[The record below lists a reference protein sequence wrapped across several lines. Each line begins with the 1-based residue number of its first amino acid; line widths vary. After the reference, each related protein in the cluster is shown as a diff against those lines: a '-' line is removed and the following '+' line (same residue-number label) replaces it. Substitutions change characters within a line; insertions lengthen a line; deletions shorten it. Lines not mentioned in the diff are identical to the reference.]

1 MLIAILAGGKG
12 TRFLKYSNTPK
23 LLIKFKNYTLLENI
37 INQCKK
43 YNLNNFYLFLG
54 FGNERIVKFL
64 KKKKIKV
71 NYFIDKNPL
80 GTGGALKKIENRKE
94 DSLIIMGDLLFNINL
109 ERFIKFH
116 KSKNA
121 DITLFTHPNSHPHD
135 SDLISVNKNN
145 KVINFFSKNRKKI
158 IYTKN
163 IATAGIY
170 LMKTKLLKSLKK
182 DSFQDLSKNLI
193 KKLVKRNAN
202 VFAYQSREYIKDV
215 GTPERYFEAKKDIN
229 LNIPNKR
236 NFNNKMP
243 AFFID
248 RDGVI
253 NKERFNLYSDPCNF
267 FPRTVEAIKKINEM
281 NYLCIII
288 TNQPAIAKGF
298 VTEKFVNFTH
308 DKMETLMG
316 YKGAYI
322 DGIFYCP
329 HYPKKGFKG
338 EIKKYKVNC
347 SCRKPKI
354 GLIKKAIEEFNID
367 LKKSYFIGNS
377 LIDYKTAIKA
387 GIKPIIVNNNLL
399 SDEIN
404 QKKKFKNLFE
414 YINFLIN

>member
-1 MLIAILAGGKG
+1 
-12 TRFLKYSNTPK
+12 
-23 LLIKFKNYTLLENI
+23 
-37 INQCKK
+37 
-43 YNLNNFYLFLG
+43 
-54 FGNERIVKFL
+54 
-64 KKKKIKV
+64 
-71 NYFIDKNPL
+71 
-80 GTGGALKKIENRKE
+80 
-94 DSLIIMGDLLFNINL
+94 MGDLIFNINL
-109 ERFIKFH
+109 KKFIKFH

-121 DITLFTHPNSHPHD
+121 HITLFVHPNNHPYD

-163 IATAGIY
+163 LATAGIY
-170 LMKTKLLKSLKK
+170 LIKTNLLKFLKK

-193 KKLVKRNAN
+193 QKLIKKKQKI
-202 VFAYQSREYIKDV
+202 FAYHSREYVKDV

-229 LNIPNKR
+229 LNIPIKR

-267 FPRTVEAIKKINEM
+267 FPKTIEAIKKINKM

-308 DKMETLMG
+308 NKLETFIG

-329 HYPKKGFKG
+329 HHPKKGFIG
-338 EIKKYKVNC
+338 EIKKYKISC
-347 SCRKPKI
+347 FCRKPKI
-354 GLIKKAIEEFNID
+354 GLIQEAKKKFNID

-377 LIDYKTAIKA
+377 FTDFKTAINA
-387 GIKPIIVNNNLL
+387 GIKPIIVNNNSL
-399 SDEIN
+399 SEQVN

-414 YINFLIN
+414 CINFLVK